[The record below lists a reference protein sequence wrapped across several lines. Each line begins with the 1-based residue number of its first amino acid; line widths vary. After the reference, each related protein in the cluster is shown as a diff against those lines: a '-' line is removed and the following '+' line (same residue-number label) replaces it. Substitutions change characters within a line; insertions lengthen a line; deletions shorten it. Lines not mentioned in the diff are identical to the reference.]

1 MTLDWTPFFPPG
13 THVLALPNWKNPR
26 LYLPAQR
33 LLRRWEDSSF
43 YPASRFLA
51 RLYRLALR
59 SKAVAGLT
67 EVRFVRSS
75 GWPLGEFTQ
84 DVLPQAR
91 SAVALVGTPG
101 PAQKITVRVLGERGE
116 VLGYLKYGEKEA
128 ARRRLEQE
136 RRVLEGLPSGA
147 GPELLKFGPFGDG
160 EALLTTA
167 LVGKRVPATLDLGED
182 LGDFLASLVVSP
194 PVPLEAHPWVEEL
207 VRAQP
212 GPDLDPWFEVLVG
225 KSWPIVVQHGDF
237 APWNMLRR
245 ADDTLG
251 AIDWEYGALESFPH
265 LDLAYCALQVLAL
278 IQRQAPEKA
287 AEYASRYL
295 IQQPRLALNREEART
310 LIRLAAY
317 DAYLK
322 SREDGQPD
330 NAELQAWRRTVWESN
345 RQGF

>member
-1 MTLDWTPFFPPG
+1 
-13 THVLALPNWKNPR
+13 
-26 LYLPAQR
+26 
-33 LLRRWEDSSF
+33 
-43 YPASRFLA
+43 
-51 RLYRLALR
+51 
-59 SKAVAGLT
+59 
-67 EVRFVRSS
+67 
-75 GWPLGEFTQ
+75 
-84 DVLPQAR
+84 
-91 SAVALVGTPG
+91 
-101 PAQKITVRVLGERGE
+101 
-116 VLGYLKYGEKEA
+116 LGYLKYGEKEA

-167 LVGKRVPATLDLGED
+167 LVGKRVPPTVDLGED

-194 PVPLEAHPWVEEL
+194 PVPLEAHPWVGL

-212 GPDLDPWFEVLVG
+212 GLDLDPWFEVLG
-225 KSWPIVVQHGDF
+225 SKSWPIVVQHGDF

-245 ADDTLG
+245 PDGTLG
-251 AIDWEYGALESFPH
+251 VIDWEYGALESFPH
-265 LDLAYCALQVLAL
+265 LDLAYCLLQVLAL

-295 IQQPRLALNREEART
+295 IQQPDLALNGEEART

-317 DAYLK
+317 DAYFK
-322 SREDGQPD
+322 SQEDGQPD
-330 NAELQAWRRTVWESN
+330 NAGLQAWRRTVWESN